1 MEYVDIFTDIGRSK
15 VKKLPRGG
23 GEIPEKLPQKKLT
36 SINEI
41 SSLFRSSCRRFPS
54 RGNAL
59 GPGGSFTFLLE
70 LKLEEEMKRISISTI
85 RTITKKT
92 EFVDSIKTA
101 SIVPMAL
108 KENIQNVLFELKETI
123 FFLRM
128 FQNL

>member
-1 MEYVDIFTDIGRSK
+1 MRYQVFSGPAAEDSPV
-15 VKKLPRGG
+15 
-23 GEIPEKLPQKKLT
+23 GEML
-36 SINEI
+36 SV
-41 SSLFRSSCRRFPS
+41 
-54 RGNAL
+54 L
-59 GPGGSFTFLLE
+59 GPRSFTFLLE